1 MNQTTSIMKKVMIA
15 AVITCLGAA
24 TASHAQTTTSST
36 DKAGT
41 TKVQGQ
47 GTQTPTPKN
56 EKRSDYQAADNRAQS
71 TSETEHSQSM
81 LFSKEALAIRRK
93 NLTEPDTVM
102 KSGSGSA
109 PRNTKN
115 HTGTTGNYRNVA
127 TQTSGIPSSE

>member
-1 MNQTTSIMKKVMIA
+1 MKKVMIA

-24 TASHAQTTTSST
+24 TVSHAQTTTSST

-47 GTQTPTPKN
+47 GIQTPTPKS

-71 TSETEHSQSM
+71 TNETEASQSM